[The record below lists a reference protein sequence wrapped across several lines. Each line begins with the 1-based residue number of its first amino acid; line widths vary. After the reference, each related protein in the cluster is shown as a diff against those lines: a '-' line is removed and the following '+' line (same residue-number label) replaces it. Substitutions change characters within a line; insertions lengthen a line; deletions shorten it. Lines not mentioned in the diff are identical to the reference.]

1 MELLAL
7 AVGISVRSPLRLQGW
22 RRALQDRDGRRRRQH
37 SLEPVLGGTLA
48 MSLLCM
54 TDSN

>member
-7 AVGISVRSPLRLQGW
+7 AAGISVRCPLRLQGW

-48 MSLLCM
+48 TSLLCM